1 MTSLRNA
8 AALAA
13 LGLLAA
19 CSNTMSPSASEAN
32 RPVPGALPPSS
43 NEGRSSEQM
52 SAPMRNSDNKPM
64 ETRSGLN
71 SDPANP
77 SGAPGHPQM

>member
-19 CSNTMSPSASEAN
+19 CSNSMSPSASNAD
-32 RPVPGALPPSS
+32 RPVPGALPPSTS
-43 NEGRSSEQM
+43 QGLPSEQM

-71 SDPANP
+71 SDPNNP